1 MHDTLSYA
9 PGRVELLGN
18 HTDYNEGFV
27 MAGAINYG
35 VTLHGKTL
43 QEPGI
48 KLSSENFPETLET
61 TPDQLHSVD
70 RGTWFSYPAGVA
82 QEFLNRGITLPGFE
96 ARFSS
101 TLPVGAGLSSSAAL
115 EISTAKFLQHITG
128 ADLSDMDLARIGC
141 RAENEF
147 VGMNCGLLDQISSTF
162 GKQDHAVTIDCRTL
176 EIDTIAFPENCALII
191 CDTGVKHELTGGEYN
206 ERREQCFSAAGKLG
220 VEFLRDVDRE
230 TLEAK
235 NNLLNVYELKRARH
249 VVGENQRVQ
258 LGIERLKQGD
268 LAEFGK
274 LMYESHESSRR
285 NFKNSTKELDILV
298 TFARQIKGIYGSR
311 LTGGGFGGA
320 TVSLVDQRQSE
331 DAAEKLLNLYNRST
345 GNQGTI
351 HVCRL
356 SDGAKILE
364 G

>member
-1 MHDTLSYA
+1 
-9 PGRVELLGN
+9 VELLGN

-35 VTLHGKTL
+35 VTLQGKQL
-43 QEPGI
+43 DEPVI
-48 KLSSENFPETLET
+48 KLTSEDFPESLET
-61 TPDQLHSVD
+61 DFQQLDAVD
-70 RGTWFSYPAGVA
+70 RKKWFSYPVGVTR
-82 QEFLNRGITLPGFE
+82 EFLDRGITLPGFE

-115 EISTAKFLQHITG
+115 EIATAKFLQHSSG
-128 ADLSDMDLARIGC
+128 AELSDMDLARIGC

-162 GKQDHAVTIDCRTL
+162 GKKDHAVSIDCRTL
-176 EIDTIAFPENCALII
+176 EVENIAFPEGCALII

-206 ERREQCFSAAGKLG
+206 ERREQCFAAAKKLG
-220 VEFLRDVDRE
+220 VEYLRDVDME

-235 NNLLNVYELKRARH
+235 NSLLNVYELKRARH

-258 LGIERLKQGD
+258 VGIELLKHGD
-268 LAEFGK
+268 LTGFGK

-285 NFKNSTKELDILV
+285 NFKNSSKELDILV

-320 TVSLVDQRQSE
+320 TVSLVDQQKSE
-331 DAAEKLLNLYNRST
+331 QAAEKLLDLYSRST

-356 SDGAKILE
+356 SDGARILQ